1 MKSRG
6 LKAFKYDLSISPT
19 HASHFSHVPH
29 VSCSFGVELTFYLIN
44 LPKLFEIKF
53 QSQSRKFQWKRQGI
67 SRLFSRRTTFL
78 QLKTVKVHLAGTSEK
93 LPFSFQNFHC
103 RLSWNIL
110 RLYLYLSI
118 KKTLQVQFP
127 WSHYTFRRHCSEIMW
142 EIWKIIFEQFGFYG
156 AIWIHCKRA
165 KMPFWPQIQEIP
177 FLNLQ
182 NTQISNIRVPH
193 PIFSIEKNLAYKSNW
208 AQFLCCSYFLDLE
221 TAYCQNYIY
230 HTDNI
235 SLYHYI
241 TIYITQ
247 IIYLLDIIYSGK
259 TMSQCPLIWFTRSC
273 YGKVNSLE
281 CSFQSGKWNLFELGT
296 WKLFRAWISLII
308 QPLFAFNL
316 AAFPN

>member
-1 MKSRG
+1 M
-6 LKAFKYDLSISPT
+6 
-19 HASHFSHVPH
+19 
-29 VSCSFGVELTFYLIN
+29 
-44 LPKLFEIKF
+44 FEIKF

-103 RLSWNIL
+103 RLSWKIL

-118 KKTLQVQFP
+118 KKILKVQFP
-127 WSHYTFRRHCSEIMW
+127 WSHYTFRRHCSEIVW

-156 AIWIHCKRA
+156 AIWIHCKWA
-165 KMPFWPQIQEIP
+165 KMPFWHQIQEIP

-235 SLYHYI
+235 SIRYHMA
-241 TIYITQ
+241 
-247 IIYLLDIIYSGK
+247 K
-259 TMSQCPLIWFTRSC
+259 QCPNVLWFGSRGAAMAKLIP
-273 YGKVNSLE
+273 
-281 CSFQSGKWNLFELGT
+281 WNVL
-296 WKLFRAWISLII
+296 
-308 QPLFAFNL
+308 FNL
-316 AAFPN
+316 GSGICLSWELESFLGLGYLWSSNLYLPSTWQHFLIKRYILIKNSTIWPQIFQMHWQ

>member
-1 MKSRG
+1 M
-6 LKAFKYDLSISPT
+6 
-19 HASHFSHVPH
+19 
-29 VSCSFGVELTFYLIN
+29 
-44 LPKLFEIKF
+44 
-53 QSQSRKFQWKRQGI
+53 
-67 SRLFSRRTTFL
+67 FSRRTTFL

-118 KKTLQVQFP
+118 KKILKVQFP
-127 WSHYTFRRHCSEIMW
+127 WSHYTFRRHCSEIVW

-193 PIFSIEKNLAYKSNW
+193 PIFSIERNLAYKSNW
-208 AQFLCCSYFLDLE
+208 AQFLCCWYFLDLLHCRNWI
-221 TAYCQNYIY
+221 TVK
-230 HTDNI
+230 
-235 SLYHYI
+235 

-247 IIYLLDIIYSGK
+247 IIYLLDIIWQNNVP
-259 TMSQCPLIWFTRSC
+259 T
-273 YGKVNSLE
+273 
-281 CSFQSGKWNLFELGT
+281 SFDLVHEELLWQS
-296 WKLFRAWISLII
+296 
-308 QPLFAFNL
+308 
-316 AAFPN
+316 